1 VDTRVFEE
9 LYRDFQPELLRKL
22 SSRFPR
28 SVDLVEDGV
37 QHAFTKLHVAEPV
50 PDNPRGWLRTVARN
64 YVIDR
69 LREQGKIG
77 GDETALEDQ
86 GTPVDATSGTAQ
98 LPSASALVRAI
109 DLLTTRARKLIRGKH
124 LEDKTYGTL
133 ARETGLGKASIGKK
147 LWQARQRLK
156 EAALRLMQR

>member
-1 VDTRVFEE
+1 MEDAAFEE
-9 LYRDFQPELLRKL
+9 LYRSFQPDLLRKL
-22 SSRFPR
+22 SNRFPR

-37 QHAFTKLHVAEPV
+37 QHAFTKLQVADPL

-64 YVIDR
+64 YIIDR
-69 LREQGKIG
+69 LREQGKIAA
-77 GDETALEDQ
+77 DETALEDV
-86 GTPVDATSGTAQ
+86 GAPLDADPGTAP

-109 DLLTTRARKLIRGKH
+109 DLLTTQARRLIRGKH

-156 EAALRLMQR
+156 EAALRALRG